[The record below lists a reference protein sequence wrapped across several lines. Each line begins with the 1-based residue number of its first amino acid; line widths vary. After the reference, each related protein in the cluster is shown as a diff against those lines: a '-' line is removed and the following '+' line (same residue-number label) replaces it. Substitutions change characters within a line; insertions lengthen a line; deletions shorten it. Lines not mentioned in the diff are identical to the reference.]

1 MKRFRFDLPLFLL
14 LGFCMLFSQAV
25 SSLVISHLDR
35 KIDLSSQIVRSS
47 VWLKIENKGDD
58 SVSEILLPFT
68 EKQTKSLAFLS
79 ASIGEGKGKAKGSFE
94 SVPLK
99 TVNPEGMNPTLT
111 WYAVSL
117 PKKLQKGGSLTLEVK
132 AVYTHILRPF
142 PEKITQADVQLV
154 SFEES
159 AYYLSPYAVN
169 VQLLTVKLPEPKVES
184 YTKLDNSKFSGSEI
198 KYGPYENTAPFS
210 NIPITVHYVN
220 NHPFSVAREL
230 VREIEIS
237 HWGNVQVTESYN
249 LVHAGAEIIGEFSRL
264 DYQARPHV
272 RGASA
277 FRNLVAKLPPRAHSI
292 YYRDEIGNIS
302 TSNVWSDSAKT
313 ILEIEPRYPMFG
325 GWRSSFTIGYG
336 LPLQDFLSLS
346 ERKRVLDISF
356 GCPMNE
362 VVIENLTVKIV
373 LPEGSN
379 DISVSVPFPIK
390 QFQETKFSHLD
401 MVGRPVV
408 VLEKKNAVPEHN
420 QYFQVS
426 YKFSNLSLLRE
437 PMMLIFG
444 FFLFFVACIAY
455 AHADLTISKS
465 SASYLSK
472 LQWDEVQTAIQQ
484 FQNVMNRC
492 LIIHDKLEASLRDLS
507 RTGDVQTCKAA
518 RKAADSTLK
527 ELSKELKPLLSFL
540 QSSSQAT
547 QILPKVEELVS
558 KEKELQEKLMLKH
571 STVTDSYEKK
581 SGGREIENRVALIQQ
596 KISVLRQEVDD
607 LLEVID
613 I

>member
-1 MKRFRFDLPLFLL
+1 
-14 LGFCMLFSQAV
+14 
-25 SSLVISHLDR
+25 
-35 KIDLSSQIVRSS
+35 
-47 VWLKIENKGDD
+47 
-58 SVSEILLPFT
+58 
-68 EKQTKSLAFLS
+68 
-79 ASIGEGKGKAKGSFE
+79 
-94 SVPLK
+94 
-99 TVNPEGMNPTLT
+99 MNQGLT
-111 WYAVSL
+111 WYSISL
-117 PKKLQKGGSLTLEVK
+117 PKKLLKGGSLSLEVK
-132 AVYTHILRPF
+132 ALYTHMLRPF

-159 AYYLSPYAVN
+159 ACYLSPYAVS

-198 KYGPYENTAPFS
+198 KYGPYENIAPFS

-230 VREIEIS
+230 LREIEIS

-249 LVHAGAEIIGEFSRL
+249 LVHAGAEITGEFSRH
-264 DYQARPHV
+264 DYQAQPHL

-277 FRNLVAKLPPRAHSI
+277 FRNLVAKLPPSAHSI

-313 ILEIEPRYPMFG
+313 LLEIEPRYPMFG

-336 LPLQDFLSLS
+336 LPLQDFLFLS
-346 ERKRVLDISF
+346 EGKRVLDISF

-362 VVIENLTVKIV
+362 VVIENLTVKVV

-390 QFQETKFSHLD
+390 QSQETKFSHLD

-420 QYFQVS
+420 EYFQVS
-426 YKFSNLSLLRE
+426 YQFSNLSLLRE
-437 PMMLIFG
+437 PMMLVFG
-444 FFLFFVACIAY
+444 FFLFFVACIVY
-455 AHADLTISKS
+455 AHVDLTISKS

-472 LQWDEVQTAIQQ
+472 LQWNEVHTAIQQ
-484 FQNVMNRC
+484 FQNVMNGC

-507 RTGDVQTCKAA
+507 RTGDVPTCKAA
-518 RKAADSTLK
+518 RKTADSTLK

-540 QSSSQAT
+540 QSSSQST
-547 QILPKVEELVS
+547 QILPKVEELAS

-571 STVTDSYEKK
+571 STITDSYEKK
-581 SGGREIENRVALIQQ
+581 SGGREIENRVASIQQ